1 MSFIEEFNFDYIE
14 PYSAIV
20 MCGKRRSGKAVLTR
34 NLCSQYYKNKVDN
47 AYLFSPTADIANNP
61 MNFINPDKRIKF
73 LDITLIDEIIATQE
87 MLIKDDRKG
96 RHHTLIIIDDIVGSL
111 NEIQKRT
118 INKLFIMGRHLRI
131 SLIYCVQSIKNEF
144 TPTMRQNC
152 DLIFIFSQN
161 NYFNK
166 ESLVLEYLNVNDNKK
181 EMINFLDKYATGHQ
195 SLVILNT
202 EKSNEIDDYVFYYT
216 ANYPIKDFKLSK
228 Y

>member
-1 MSFIEEFNFDYIE
+1 MSLIEEFNFDYIE

-20 MCGKRRSGKAVLTR
+20 MCGKRRSGKGVLTR
-34 NLCSQYYKNKVDN
+34 DLCSQYYKNKVDN

-61 MNFINPDKRIKF
+61 FNFINQNNRIKE
-73 LDITLIDEIIATQE
+73 LDINLINEIVESQE
-87 MLIKDDRKG
+87 ILIKDDPKG
-96 RHHTLIIIDDIVGSL
+96 RHHTLIIIDDVVGSL
-111 NEIQKRT
+111 NENQKRT

-152 DLIFIFSQN
+152 DIIFIFNQN

-166 ESLVLEYLNVNDNKK
+166 ESLVLEYLNVDDNKK
-181 EMINFLDKYATGHQ
+181 DMIKFLDKYAKGHQ
-195 SLVILNT
+195 SLVVLNT
-202 EKSNEIDDYVFYYT
+202 EKSNDISDYVFFYT

-228 Y
+228 F